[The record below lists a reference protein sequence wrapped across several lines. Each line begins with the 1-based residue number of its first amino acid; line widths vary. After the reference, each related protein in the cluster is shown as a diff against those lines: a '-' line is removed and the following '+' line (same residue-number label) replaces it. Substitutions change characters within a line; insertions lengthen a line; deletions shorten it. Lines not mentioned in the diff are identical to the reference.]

1 MLASPQQGRMDL
13 EQYRQRDRTAEA
25 ARRRRRQAEGERL
38 RRTHRRRR
46 GLALGVLVVP
56 IAIAAFA
63 FAPGDNKKDEASA
76 PATTAADAATT
87 AAPAEKSEPLRFAE
101 PDVVRGVHVDF
112 VTAGSTD
119 ALGNILAA
127 AEPDKGLNALQLDVK
142 DEKGVIGIPVDVPLA
157 KKIGAVQPQY
167 DARKVIKKAHEAGLY
182 TIARIVVF
190 QDPILAAKGGKLALE
205 KKGGGVWETSGGLG
219 WVDPTDRRV
228 WDYVI
233 DVSLA
238 AADAGFDEV
247 MYDYVRFP
255 TDGDIDAAAYARGN
269 ASKDKTIEGFLKK
282 ASSALHAKG
291 VKVSAAIFA
300 IQATSQAPI
309 GQDPAELKRVLDTIS
324 PMVYPSHFASGNFD
338 LPSPVSQPY
347 DTVFASL
354 IDWRRDMVNG
364 KARLRPW
371 LQDFDLGTDYS
382 TAQVQDQIRAAND
395 SGTDGYLLWNPV
407 ADYSPGVLVP

>member
-56 IAIAAFA
+56 IAIAALA

-76 PATTAADAATT
+76 PATTAAATRRRPRPPPRSRSRCASPSRTWCAASTST
-87 AAPAEKSEPLRFAE
+87 SR
-101 PDVVRGVHVDF
+101 
-112 VTAGSTD
+112 TAGNAD

-127 AEPDKGLNALQLDVK
+127 ADPDKGLNALQLDVK
-142 DEKGVIGIPVDVPLA
+142 DEKGVIGIPVDVAAGQARSAPCS
-157 KKIGAVQPQY
+157 PQY
-167 DARKVIKKAHEAGLY
+167 DARKVVKKAHEAGLY

-282 ASSALHAKG
+282 AEPARCTRRASRSRRPSSPSRPRRRRR
-291 VKVSAAIFA
+291 SAR
-300 IQATSQAPI
+300 T
-309 GQDPAELKRVLDTIS
+309 
-324 PMVYPSHFASGNFD
+324 
-338 LPSPVSQPY
+338 
-347 DTVFASL
+347 
-354 IDWRRDMVNG
+354 RRC
-364 KARLRPW
+364 
-371 LQDFDLGTDYS
+371 
-382 TAQVQDQIRAAND
+382 
-395 SGTDGYLLWNPV
+395 
-407 ADYSPGVLVP
+407 